1 MDARVAALE
10 QIARNTV
17 GTLARLEQ
25 RFEVVD
31 ERFKGIDQRFQTM
44 DQRFQAIDLRFDAV
58 DKRFGALERRLDLLI
73 SEHHADFRW
82 LIALILG
89 QTATLLAV
97 MAHGFHWL

>member
-31 ERFKGIDQRFQTM
+31 GRFKGIDQRFQTM
-44 DQRFQAIDLRFDAV
+44 DQRFDAV
-58 DKRFGALERRLDLLI
+58 DQRFGALERRVDLLI